1 MKKRLEITSF
11 SEIVPPRDSP
21 FCFRHSLPG
30 RSPADEKGRAPNDPG
45 PGRAPLKSAPNGAGA
60 DSPEN
65 RALID
70 SISRIG
76 MINPPLLAPYPDP
89 GGRMT
94 IVAGHR
100 RVAAAAA
107 AGMESF
113 EGLVVDAPLP
123 GLVPLWL
130 EDAASGAPLSDLE
143 KALLA
148 GRLIDL
154 AGDGLGAM
162 LPGLSAVFGRE
173 MTPEFTRRI
182 ARLPGLGAS
191 AREALHAGAVTAGD
205 LLLLE
210 AHPVID
216 AARAAEM
223 LSAESMSRGTQKETV
238 RLMLYLADQGRDR
251 WESFE
256 LLRGSS
262 GAGRPLLEELR
273 LACRPALE
281 KDLAEIDGIVGG
293 LGLPTE
299 ASIRVPPNLEGG
311 AIHLEIKIRDE
322 NRLRSALDKA
332 RRGLDEGRIGRILEI
347 LRGK

>member
-1 MKKRLEITSF
+1 MEIVSF
-11 SEIVPPRDSP
+11 SQIVPPWDSP
-21 FCFRHSLPG
+21 FYFRHSLPG
-30 RSPADEKGRAPNDPG
+30 RDPADH
-45 PGRAPLKSAPNGAGA
+45 PGRAPS
-60 DSPEN
+60 DSEPDLEAVDTPEN

-76 MINPPLLAPYPDP
+76 IINPPLLAPYPGA
-89 GGRMT
+89 GGLMT

-100 RVAAAAA
+100 RAAAAAA

-113 EGLVVDAPLP
+113 EGLVVDAQRPVLIS
-123 GLVPLWL
+123 LWL

-162 LPGLSAVFGRE
+162 LPGLSPVFGRE
-173 MTPEFTRRI
+173 MTPEFTQRI
-182 ARLPGLGAS
+182 ARLPELGAS
-191 AREALHAGAVTAGD
+191 VREALHAGAVTAGD

-216 AARAAEM
+216 TARAVEM
-223 LSAESMSRGTQKETV
+223 LSAERISRGLQKETV
-238 RLMLYLADQGRDR
+238 RLMLYLADQGKDR
-251 WESFE
+251 WNSFE
-256 LLRGSS
+256 LLHGSS
-262 GAGRPLLEELR
+262 GTVRSLREELR

-281 KDLAEIDGIVGG
+281 KDLSEIDGIVAG

-299 ASIRVPPNLEGG
+299 ASIRIPPNLEGG

-322 NRLRSALDKA
+322 NRLRAALDKV
-332 RRGLDEGRIGRILEI
+332 RRSLDEGRIGRILEI
-347 LRGK
+347 LKGK

>member
-1 MKKRLEITSF
+1 MRRSRREKDLKKRLEITSF
-11 SEIVPPRDSP
+11 SQIDPPWDSP

-30 RSPADEKGRAPNDPG
+30 RDPADQKG
-45 PGRAPLKSAPNGAGA
+45 
-60 DSPEN
+60 

-70 SISRIG
+70 SISRLGI
-76 MINPPLLAPYPDP
+76 INPPLLAPYPDA

-94 IVAGHR
+94 IVSGHR
-100 RVAAAAA
+100 RAAAAAA

-123 GLVPLWL
+123 GLVSIWL
-130 EDAASGAPLSDLE
+130 EEAASGAPLSDLE

-154 AGDGLGAM
+154 AGDGLDAM
-162 LPGLSAVFGRE
+162 LPGLSAVFGRA

-182 ARLPGLGAS
+182 ARLPELGTS
-191 AREALHAGAVTAGD
+191 AREALHAGAVTIGD

-223 LSAESMSRGTQKETV
+223 LSAERMSRGTHKETV
-238 RLMLYLADQGRDR
+238 RLMLYLADQGSDR
-251 WESFE
+251 WNSFM
-256 LLRGSS
+256 LLHGSS
-262 GAGRPLLEELR
+262 GTDGPLRGELR

-281 KDLAEIDGIVGG
+281 KALSEIDGIVAG

-322 NRLRSALDKA
+322 TSLRAALDKV

>member
-1 MKKRLEITSF
+1 
-11 SEIVPPRDSP
+11 
-21 FCFRHSLPG
+21 
-30 RSPADEKGRAPNDPG
+30 
-45 PGRAPLKSAPNGAGA
+45 
-60 DSPEN
+60 
-65 RALID
+65 
-70 SISRIG
+70 
-76 MINPPLLAPYPDP
+76 
-89 GGRMT
+89 MT

-113 EGLVVDAPLP
+113 EVLVVDAPRP
-123 GLVPLWL
+123 VLVSLWL
-130 EDAASGAPLSDLE
+130 EEAAAGSPLSDLE

-162 LPGLSAVFGRE
+162 LPGLSPVFGRE

-182 ARLPGLGAS
+182 ARLPELGAS

-216 AARAAEM
+216 AARAVEF
-223 LSAESMSRGTQKETV
+223 LSAERMSRGLQKETV

-251 WESFE
+251 WNSFM
-256 LLRGSS
+256 LLHGSS
-262 GAGRPLLEELR
+262 GTGGSLREELR

-281 KDLAEIDGIVGG
+281 KDLSEIDGIVAG
-293 LGLPTE
+293 LGLPTG

-322 NRLRSALDKA
+322 NRLRAALDKV